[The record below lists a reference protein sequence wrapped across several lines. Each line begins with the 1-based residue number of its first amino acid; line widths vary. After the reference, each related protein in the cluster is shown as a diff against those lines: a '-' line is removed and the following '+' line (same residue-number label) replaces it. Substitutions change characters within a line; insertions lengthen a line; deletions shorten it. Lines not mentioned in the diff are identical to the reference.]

1 MKRFPAKLLLFG
13 EHTVLKGASALAIPF
28 RQFGGSWKQ
37 GAAPE
42 GQPDIGSFLEYLG
55 QLHSEGNLILT
66 LDLKR
71 MEEELQNGLYFE
83 SDIPMGYGLGSS
95 GAFCAAVNFR
105 FGEPPSK
112 LEIKPLQEGLAQME
126 SYFHGSSSGTDP
138 LISYLQVPLTLSG
151 GKAYPP
157 LWQKHTEELM
167 ERFFLLDSRV
177 PRESNPLIQQFLQ
190 RFEDP
195 LYASAVQNHLIPAND
210 KAIKNL
216 LSGDPLSLEENMGS
230 ISRFQLEHMPWM
242 VLPELERHWKAGL
255 RNHSFYL
262 KVCGAGGGGFYLGY
276 ARDQAATQS
285 YFDRIRQPLI
295 WLEES

>member
-1 MKRFPAKLLLFG
+1 MKSFPSKLLLFG
-13 EHTVLKGASALAIPF
+13 EHTVLKGGSALAVPF
-28 RQFGGSWKQ
+28 HQFSGTWKE
-37 GAAPE
+37 GKPPE
-42 GQPDIGSFLEYLG
+42 GQPDMTSFLEYLG
-55 QLHSEGNLILT
+55 QLHSEGSLILT
-66 LDLKR
+66 LNLR
-71 MEEELQNGLYFE
+71 QMEKELQNGLYFQ

-126 SYFHGSSSGTDP
+126 SFFHGSSSGTDP
-138 LISYLQVPLTLSG
+138 LVSYLQMPLTLSS

-167 ERFFLLDSRV
+167 ERFFLVDSQV
-177 PRESNPLIQQFLQ
+177 PRESNPLIQKFLE
-190 RFEDP
+190 RFEEP
-195 LYASAVQNHLIPAND
+195 GYAAAVQDLLIPATD

-216 LSGDPLSLEENMGS
+216 LSGDQLSLEENMGV
-230 ISRFQLEHMPWM
+230 ISRFQFEHMPWM
-242 VLPELERHWKAGL
+242 ILPELQRHWKAGL
-255 RNHSFYL
+255 RSHSFYL

-276 ARDQAATQS
+276 ARDPGAAREHFGRSQT
-285 YFDRIRQPLI
+285 PLI